1 MNSRLDRQAI
11 SRMGFVDQRHT
22 LNYRHLA
29 WGKKCLKNL
38 RVPVLEW
45 TLNITLTV
53 RAKVIKK
60 RNNSQLGYVNLYY
73 LVTIVTVDIIC
84 DWNIKLDP
92 RELSHVKLCLREML
106 GPCGHVG

>member
-1 MNSRLDRQAI
+1 MDLKYHLDSEGQ
-11 SRMGFVDQRHT
+11 G
-22 LNYRHLA
+22 Y
-29 WGKKCLKNL
+29 
-38 RVPVLEW
+38 
-45 TLNITLTV
+45 
-53 RAKVIKK
+53 KK